1 MLIAAL
7 IVAAGR
13 GVRNGSDIPKQYRML
28 AGRPVIMRA
37 VEPFLVHPRI
47 DHLLV
52 AIHPD
57 DEQRFSAIRAALPPG
72 KTISTAFGGASR
84 QESVRLG
91 LEALAPFAP
100 DIVLVHDAARPFVTP
115 LLLSRAIEAAETH
128 GAAVPGVPVTDT
140 LVHIAK
146 DGSVSDQPDRASA
159 RAIQTPQAFSF
170 GALLAAHRE
179 AHARGLHDLTDDGA
193 VMRAMGHAV
202 HVFEGDRRNLKLT
215 WPADFDEA
223 ERRLGGA
230 LISRVASGYDV
241 HAFGP
246 GDHVWIGGVRIDH
259 DQGLVGHSDA
269 DAALHALTDA
279 LLGAASD
286 GDIGMHFPPS
296 DPQWRGASSGQFLDF
311 AAGRIR
317 ALGGLI
323 DHLDLTIVC
332 EAPKIGPHRDS
343 IRARIS
349 EIANVSASAVSIKA
363 TTSEKLG
370 FTGRREGLAAYAT
383 ATTRLPDSGAAW
395 MERHD

>member
-1 MLIAAL
+1 MQIAAL

-13 GVRNGSDIPKQYRML
+13 GVRNGSEIPKQYRML

-37 VEPFLVHPRI
+37 AEPFLAHPGI

-57 DEQRFSAIRAALPPG
+57 DERRFSAICAALPPG
-72 KTISTAFGGASR
+72 KTVSTAFGGASR

-91 LEALAPFAP
+91 LEALVPFAP
-100 DIVLVHDAARPFVTP
+100 DIVLVHDAARPFATQG
-115 LLLSRAIEAAETH
+115 LLSRAIDAAQTH
-128 GAAVPGVPVTDT
+128 GAAVPGVPVADT
-140 LVHIAK
+140 LVHVGR
-146 DGSVSDQPDRASA
+146 DGSVADQPDRASA

-202 HVFEGDRRNLKLT
+202 HVFEGDRGNLKLT

-223 ERRLGGA
+223 ERRLGRS
-230 LISRVASGYDV
+230 LVSRVASGYDV

-259 DQGLVGHSDA
+259 DRGLIGHSDA

-279 LLGAASD
+279 LLGAACD
-286 GDIGMHFPPS
+286 GDIGVHFPPS
-296 DPQWRGASSGQFLDF
+296 DPKWRGAASDRFLDF
-311 AAGRIR
+311 AAGRVR
-317 ALGGLI
+317 GLGGVI

-343 IRARIS
+343 MRARIAQ
-349 EIANVSASAVSIKA
+349 IADISTGAVSIKA
-363 TTSEKLG
+363 TTSEQLG

-383 ATTRLPDSGAAW
+383 ATTRMPERSAA
-395 MERHD
+395 